1 MRLDTGNLLSLK
13 FILSIMK
20 KLLLI
25 LFIATSIN
33 SFAQRIAGSEIY
45 YERTGNRAYKIT
57 AVVYRSCDSDP
68 LNSINMYVFASN
80 LSQNVSMTRQ
90 SIEKINDNC
99 GNPCNFIN
107 ANGNAG
113 FERHTYTGS
122 INFNQSPYNG
132 FISNSYC
139 TVYVAIRQG
148 GRDNRTTTQGTGMY
162 YNEASINICDST
174 ISNSSPRF
182 SMEPKFYTSI
192 NHALSYS
199 PGPTDADEDDSL
211 AFSIEP
217 VLSNHNT
224 NITYNSG
231 YSYTTP
237 ITPYCPPNAGYTGCK
252 ALPNARPPRG
262 FYFDAGTCTIIT
274 TPTDT
279 DLAYIRLKITE
290 FRKIN
295 QVWKAMGSVSRD
307 FLIQPK
313 YNPYNNPPYFVTS
326 PLSPDLNL
334 CSESYSF
341 DITAKDDP
349 YLPNQTSADSTKL
362 FYDMG
367 YGASEFKVYNNGIE
381 QSARLTLKGDTS
393 STIKT
398 RYVTIGAYDKQ
409 CNIGLIT
416 KTFKITTS
424 PIIQYQKQYTLDS
437 CQTLYTQVTL
447 KDSNT
452 NFTLTNEIVQ
462 PDKLKFTFNPS
473 FNMHQNGLH
482 YLTYQVKTKSNCIA
496 YQYDTISVTDAFGK
510 PTLSTNR
517 DTVMCLGAPYSFGF
531 KPSQVD
537 KLDKWAW
544 YFNDTMV
551 NNLDSFISGSL
562 YSKSELVLRLYNDIG
577 CQSERS
583 IHISPYNKNNYQL
596 FQASSYTL
604 CPNIKTDVTFNT
616 SGLKWPIATHWE
628 YDGQITD
635 SFNAPLN
642 ITTPGG
648 LSTKLLRL
656 QVKDDNHCVYKDS
669 IFISGTEDPS
679 FEIQSDKSF
688 CKDSLL
694 TFQIKNLNNPN
705 INNILWTDLSLVIVY
720 QRDSLHLRRQV
731 KTPEYIV
738 ASVHDIHN
746 CSYRD
751 TIKIE
756 PIETPDVKIAPLQ
769 EVCEG
774 QVIKVV
780 TNTSSPGNIQYQWRI
795 NNTKLDSSGS
805 KITWV
810 SPVGSGT
817 IYLSSNNNGACFDF
831 DSVQYTV
838 NPVPVVNIIGDTL
851 YSIYDTI
858 QLQSANQHM
867 LYRWNNN
874 SNLNS
879 SKFSQPANTLG
890 VGLHK
895 IMLRGTNQFYCE
907 ASDTISIRI
916 EKPNSIDG
924 NHLND
929 ILIYPNPASE
939 TLSIQTQIPV
949 SFKLMSIGGMVLISG
964 TSEENEFSID
974 IKGLAS
980 GVYFIVINEHCYKF
994 VKT

>member
-1 MRLDTGNLLSLK
+1 
-13 FILSIMK
+13 
-20 KLLLI
+20 
-25 LFIATSIN
+25 
-33 SFAQRIAGSEIY
+33 
-45 YERTGNRAYKIT
+45 
-57 AVVYRSCDSDP
+57 
-68 LNSINMYVFASN
+68 
-80 LSQNVSMTRQ
+80 
-90 SIEKINDNC
+90 
-99 GNPCNFIN
+99 
-107 ANGNAG
+107 
-113 FERHTYTGS
+113 
-122 INFNQSPYNG
+122 
-132 FISNSYC
+132 
-139 TVYVAIRQG
+139 
-148 GRDNRTTTQGTGMY
+148 
-162 YNEASINICDST
+162 
-174 ISNSSPRF
+174 
-182 SMEPKFYTSI
+182 
-192 NHALSYS
+192 
-199 PGPTDADEDDSL
+199 
-211 AFSIEP
+211 
-217 VLSNHNT
+217 
-224 NITYNSG
+224 
-231 YSYTTP
+231 
-237 ITPYCPPNAGYTGCK
+237 
-252 ALPNARPPRG
+252 
-262 FYFDAGTCTIIT
+262 
-274 TPTDT
+274 
-279 DLAYIRLKITE
+279 
-290 FRKIN
+290 
-295 QVWKAMGSVSRD
+295 
-307 FLIQPK
+307 
-313 YNPYNNPPYFVTS
+313 
-326 PLSPDLNL
+326 
-334 CSESYSF
+334 
-341 DITAKDDP
+341 
-349 YLPNQTSADSTKL
+349 
-362 FYDMG
+362 
-367 YGASEFKVYNNGIE
+367 
-381 QSARLTLKGDTS
+381 
-393 STIKT
+393 
-398 RYVTIGAYDKQ
+398 
-409 CNIGLIT
+409 
-416 KTFKITTS
+416 
-424 PIIQYQKQYTLDS
+424 
-437 CQTLYTQVTL
+437 
-447 KDSNT
+447 
-452 NFTLTNEIVQ
+452 
-462 PDKLKFTFNPS
+462 
-473 FNMHQNGLH
+473 
-482 YLTYQVKTKSNCIA
+482 
-496 YQYDTISVTDAFGK
+496 
-510 PTLSTNR
+510 
-517 DTVMCLGAPYSFGF
+517 
-531 KPSQVD
+531 
-537 KLDKWAW
+537 
-544 YFNDTMV
+544 
-551 NNLDSFISGSL
+551 FISGSL
-562 YSKSELVLRLYNDIG
+562 YSKSELVLRLYNDLG

-817 IYLSSNNNGACFDF
+817 IYLSSSNNGACYDF

-874 SNLNS
+874 SNLNT

-929 ILIYPNPASE
+929 IFIYPNPASE
-939 TLSIQTQIPV
+939 TLSIQTQVPV
-949 SFKLMSIGGMVLISG
+949 TFKLMSIGGMVLISG